1 MEGFLLSL
9 INVRMDSLQGS
20 LMKHVILGTAGHI
33 DHGKTSLVMALTGV
47 DTDRLKEEKE
57 RGITTEL
64 GFTFLNLPS
73 GTQLGIID
81 VPGHERFV
89 KHMVAGVWGID
100 LVALV
105 IAADEGVMPQ
115 TREHL
120 DICRLLKVKKGLVVL
135 TKIDLVDHELL
146 ELVKEEVSEMV
157 QDTFLKN
164 APILAVSSVTGEGI
178 PQLISTLDHLSQEVE
193 NRSPEGL
200 FRLPIDR
207 VFVIKGFGTV
217 VTGTMVS
224 GSLSLGEVVQ
234 VLPSGIEGKV
244 RTLQV
249 YNKSVEKAVAGE
261 RTAINL
267 QGIETSAIERGDVL
281 IRPDTLKA
289 TQLIDAYLEYLP
301 DAPRPLKH
309 RTKQRFHIGTT
320 LTNASIFL
328 LDRDELAPGES
339 GFIQLRLERPVVAL
353 PQDRFVIRGSAA
365 IQTVG
370 GGVVLD
376 SQPEKHRRFSSSVL
390 ADLSLLKDGTGE
402 QAIQQHIHHSGMAG
416 IALEDLLNRV
426 ETPPREV
433 QAIIKK
439 MAEAGSLL
447 LIDPD
452 KFKVIEM
459 EQYQELKKLA
469 LTQLKEFHQRMPMK
483 SGLSREELRTKLPPE
498 VDAKLFPILINDL
511 IQSEEVV
518 LEKDKLRLFSH
529 PISSADEKGLMKRV
543 EAAVLKRGLQPP
555 SPKDLSEEWSER
567 EEEVR
572 AVFELLVHEGILVKI
587 KGEIYF
593 HRVSFEKLKEELV
606 AYLKSHQ
613 EITTAQFKEM
623 TQASR
628 KYVIPLIEYFDQI
641 KLTLRLGE
649 KRVLRG
655 SSQNPEKKLSSF

>member
-1 MEGFLLSL
+1 
-9 INVRMDSLQGS
+9 
-20 LMKHVILGTAGHI
+20 MKHVILGTAGHI
-33 DHGKTSLVMALTGV
+33 DHGKTSLVMALTGI

-57 RGITTEL
+57 RGITIEL
-64 GFTFLNLPS
+64 GFTFLDLPS
-73 GTQLGIID
+73 GIQLGIID
-81 VPGHERFV
+81 VPGHEKFV

-135 TKIDLVDHELL
+135 TKIDLVDQEIL
-146 ELVKEEVSEMV
+146 ELVREEVSEIV
-157 QDTFLKN
+157 KDTFLKS
-164 APILAVSSVTGEGI
+164 APILSVSSVTGEGI
-178 PQLISTLDHLSQEVE
+178 PQLISTLDLLSQEIE
-193 NRSPEGL
+193 GRSPDGL

-207 VFVIKGFGTV
+207 VFVMKGFGTV
-217 VTGTMVS
+217 VTGTMIS
-224 GSLSLGEVVQ
+224 GSLSLGETVQ
-234 VLPSGIEGKV
+234 ILPSGIEGKV

-261 RTAINL
+261 RTAVNL

-281 IRPDTLKA
+281 TRPNTLKP
-289 TQLIDAYLEYLP
+289 TQLIDAYVEYLP

-328 LDRDELAPGES
+328 LDREELAPGEG

-370 GGVVLD
+370 GGIILD
-376 SQPEKHRRFSSSVL
+376 SHPDKHRRFSPSII
-390 ADLSLLKDGTGE
+390 ADLNLLKDGTAE
-402 QAIQQHIHHSGMAG
+402 QTLQQHIHHSRIGG
-416 IALEDLLNRV
+416 ITLEELLNRV
-426 ETPPREV
+426 EMPPHEIQSIV
-433 QAIIKK
+433 KK
-439 MAEAGSLL
+439 MAEKGALL
-447 LIDPD
+447 LIDPE
-452 KFKVIEM
+452 KLKVIEIGR
-459 EQYQELKKLA
+459 YQELKDLA
-469 LTQLKEFHQRMPMK
+469 LSQLREFHQRLPMK
-483 SGLSREELRTKLPPE
+483 SGLSKEELRTKLPPE
-498 VDAKLFPILINDL
+498 VEVKLFQILVNDL
-511 IQSEEVV
+511 IQSKEVV
-518 LEKDKLRLFSH
+518 LEKDKLRLAGH
-529 PISSADEKGLMKRV
+529 QISSADEKGLMKRV
-543 EAAVLKRGLQPP
+543 EAAVLKGGLQPP
-555 SPKDLSEEWSER
+555 SPKELSEEWSEG
-567 EEEVR
+567 EKEVR
-572 AVFELLVHEGILVKI
+572 AIFEHLVHEGILVKV

-606 AYLKSHQ
+606 AYLRRHQ
-613 EITTAQFKEM
+613 EITTPQFKEM
-623 TQASR
+623 TKASR

-655 SSQNPEKKLSSF
+655 TSQIPEKKLS